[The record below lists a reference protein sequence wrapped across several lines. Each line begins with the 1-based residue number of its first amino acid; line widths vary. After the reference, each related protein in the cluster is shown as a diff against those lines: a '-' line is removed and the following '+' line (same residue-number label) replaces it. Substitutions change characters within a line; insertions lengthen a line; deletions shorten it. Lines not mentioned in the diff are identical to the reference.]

1 MVVVTTSA
9 RASVC
14 LLAVVAAVAGCGGD
28 ARRPVSPGIPEIRIG
43 TFTGL
48 SGGIGSLLST
58 EPLVSVG
65 WDGRPVYRLAESVIA
80 SADGLALTVNLRQ
93 GVRFHTGESVTAPRV
108 RELLTIKPRFM
119 SEVDGIDVDGER
131 TLIVRL
137 KRPHSIKA
145 EDLSEAPIDD
155 DNRPQLRTGAFKV
168 VSTGP
173 TAVLQS
179 FADYYQGAPSV
190 SRVEIK
196 EYPNHRS
203 AWTAMMRQEVNF
215 LHEVNREAIEF
226 LEAGG
231 DIQAYP
237 LLRPYVVPLVF
248 NLKHPILQRQEVR
261 VALNE
266 AIDRDEV
273 VRNGMRGHGEPAEG
287 PFWPHHWAY
296 SPGRHMVPF
305 NPEAARL
312 RLDAAGLKVVDDGA
326 DHMPS
331 RFRFRCILRSN
342 DARFERIALV
352 VQRQLSAVGV
362 DMQLTLVPAKDFV
375 NRIRTGDYEAFIFE
389 MSTGRSLSFPYR
401 FWHSRGPDA
410 LTGYSAADEA
420 LDRMKTGVT
429 EDEIRVAVS
438 DVMRVLRLN
447 PPAAFLA
454 TPREVRAA
462 DKKFAIP
469 YEPDRDVF
477 GTLWLLRP
485 GPVQAA
491 LAR

>member
-1 MVVVTTSA
+1 MFVVTTSA
-9 RASVC
+9 RASAC
-14 LLAVVAAVAGCGGD
+14 LLAVVTAVASCGGD
-28 ARRPVSPGIPEIRIG
+28 ARDVISTALPDVRIG

-48 SGGIGSLLST
+48 SGGISSLLST
-58 EPLVSVG
+58 EPLVAVG
-65 WDGRPVYRLAESVIA
+65 WDGRPAYRLAESVA
-80 SADGLALTVNLRQ
+80 TSADGLELTVTLRR
-93 GVRFHTGESVTAPRV
+93 GVRFHSGEPVTGSRV
-108 RELLTIKPRFM
+108 RELMALRRAFM
-119 SEVDGIDVDGER
+119 REVDQIHVPDDR
-131 TLIVRL
+131 TLVIRL
-137 KRPHSIKA
+137 KRAHSIKA
-145 EDLSEAPIDD
+145 EDLSEASIDD
-155 DNRPQLRTGAFKV
+155 DARPRLRTGPFKV

-173 TAVLQS
+173 PAVLQP

-190 SRVEIK
+190 SRVEVK

-215 LHEVNREAIEF
+215 LHEVNRDAIEF

-273 VRNGMRGHGEPAEG
+273 VRNGMRSRGEPAEG

-312 RLDAAGLKVVDDGA
+312 RLDAAGLKVVHDGA
-326 DHMPS
+326 EHMPS

-352 VQRQLSAVGV
+352 VQRQLSAIGV

-438 DVMRVLRLN
+438 DVMRVLRLD

-462 DKKFAIP
+462 DKAFAIP